1 MTARKYFAKTE
12 RSLLRWDVDD
22 SNNTMGAFL
31 RLVWLVL
38 RFLKKGL
45 LMSYGKTKTLEL
57 EILGL
62 RGKQLVLVDLQTRV
76 DF

>member
-1 MTARKYFAKTE
+1 
-12 RSLLRWDVDD
+12 
-22 SNNTMGAFL
+22 
-31 RLVWLVL
+31 
-38 RFLKKGL
+38 
-45 LMSYGKTKTLEL
+45 MSFGKTKTLEL

>member
-1 MTARKYFAKTE
+1 
-12 RSLLRWDVDD
+12 
-22 SNNTMGAFL
+22 
-31 RLVWLVL
+31 
-38 RFLKKGL
+38 
-45 LMSYGKTKTLEL
+45 MSYGKTRTLGF